1 MGQTK
6 PTALRVYLNDE
17 DTQRMKSLCSTNEL
31 GQTELLQKV
40 ASAGLRAIELD
51 GGRITLPLRLAVVAP
66 VASRAAHL
74 NEPKPA
80 PKR

>member
-1 MGQTK
+1 MGTK

-17 DTQRMKSLCSTNEL
+17 DTQRMKSLCSMNEL

-40 ASAGLRAIELD
+40 VNAGLRALEAS
-51 GGRITLPLRLAVVAP
+51 GGSITLPLRLAVVMP
-66 VASRAAHL
+66 GVSRSVML